1 MIFLFFLFWEC
12 SWYSFHRYCCIDK
25 LACYNEFFSLLKL
38 SKYKCQCTLRL
49 GIRSILINYRF
60 IRAKVMHLLRCQT
73 LLIQTFRLT
82 LACDSK
88 LYCNLRHKISIYFS
102 NVIRARNL
110 IPLVCLFLQPFQSA
124 ISNLKFGK
132 KISPYHLKIF
142 CYLQ

>member
-1 MIFLFFLFWEC
+1 MLIMFVLF
-12 SWYSFHRYCCIDK
+12 SK
-25 LACYNEFFSLLKL
+25 LKL
-38 SKYKCQCTLRL
+38 STYKFQCTLRL

>member
-1 MIFLFFLFWEC
+1 MLIMFVL
-12 SWYSFHRYCCIDK
+12 
-25 LACYNEFFSLLKL
+25 FSLLKL
-38 SKYKCQCTLRL
+38 SKYKFQCTLRL

-110 IPLVCLFLQPFQSA
+110 IPLICLFLQPFQSA

-132 KISPYHLKIF
+132 KIIPYHLKIL

>member
-1 MIFLFFLFWEC
+1 MV
-12 SWYSFHRYCCIDK
+12 
-25 LACYNEFFSLLKL
+25 FSLLKL
-38 SKYKCQCTLRL
+38 SEYKCQCTLSL

-60 IRAKVMHLLRCQT
+60 IRDKTMQVLRCQT

-110 IPLVCLFLQPFQSA
+110 IPSRLSISSTISICNIKSKICNKIIPYLLKNNLLF
-124 ISNLKFGK
+124 ISND
-132 KISPYHLKIF
+132 
-142 CYLQ
+142 

>member
-1 MIFLFFLFWEC
+1 MREVV
-12 SWYSFHRYCCIDK
+12 
-25 LACYNEFFSLLKL
+25 FSLLKYFE
-38 SKYKCQCTLRL
+38 YKCECTLRS

-60 IRAKVMHLLRCQT
+60 IRDKTMQVLRCQT

-110 IPLVCLFLQPFQSA
+110 IPFVCLYLQLFQSA
-124 ISNLKFGK
+124 ISNLKFAMK
-132 KISPYHLKIF
+132 QFHIF
-142 CYLQ
+142 WQ

>member
-1 MIFLFFLFWEC
+1 MLIMLVL
-12 SWYSFHRYCCIDK
+12 
-25 LACYNEFFSLLKL
+25 FSLLKL

-60 IRAKVMHLLRCQT
+60 IRDKVMHLLRCQT

-102 NVIRARNL
+102 NVVRARNL
-110 IPLVCLFLQPFQSA
+110 IPLVCLPLQQFQSA
-124 ISNLKFGK
+124 ISNLKLRIK
-132 KISPYHLKIF
+132 SVHIF
-142 CYLQ
+142 WQ